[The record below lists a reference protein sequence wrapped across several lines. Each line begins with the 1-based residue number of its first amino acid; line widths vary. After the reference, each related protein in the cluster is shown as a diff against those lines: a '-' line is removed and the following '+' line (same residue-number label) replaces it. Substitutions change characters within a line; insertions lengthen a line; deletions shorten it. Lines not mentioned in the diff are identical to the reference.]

1 MVQFF
6 CLQEV
11 LYVEKILKAAHQ
23 WMDEYM
29 KSFYCDDK
37 DIMFGIQM
45 KEKHT
50 GYVTAHA
57 RELALHLKLD
67 DHDARLAELIG
78 LLHDVGRFRQWQ
90 LYKTFVDA
98 RSEDHA
104 DLGVKVIRELP
115 FYGLLADED
124 KEIVLFAIRN
134 HNKKEI
140 AATDSPRQLLFAR
153 IIRDADKL
161 DIFRVLA
168 PYLTEDGAAQSGSTA
183 IRNFMKGP
191 NGSATGEK
199 GVFAPGF
206 LERFVNGQQVDYT
219 MIRTNEDRKL
229 VRLMWVYDVN
239 FAWTLRRIRDKGYI
253 DAIVANLPPLPQVE
267 LGVRRLEEYVAKKCC
282 EDDVVCTLDTMR

>member
-1 MVQFF
+1 MKNIK
-6 CLQEV
+6 EV
-11 LYVEKILKAAHQ
+11 LQAGHQ
-23 WMDEYM
+23 WMEEYM
-29 KSFYCDDK
+29 QSFYCEDK

-50 GYVTAHA
+50 GYVTTNA
-57 RELALHLKLD
+57 RQLALHLQLSP
-67 DHDARLAELIG
+67 HDVELAELIG

-98 RSEDHA
+98 KSEDHA
-104 DLGVKVIRELP
+104 DLGVKVIQELP
-115 FYGLLADED
+115 FYDLLGQEEKDL
-124 KEIVLFAIRN
+124 VLFAIKN

-140 AATDSPRQLLFAR
+140 APAPDKRHLLFAK

-168 PYLTEDGAAQSGSTA
+168 PYLTANPDAEGQSAA
-183 IRNFMKGP
+183 IRKFMKGP
-191 NGSATGEK
+191 NGDATGEM

-206 LERFVNGQQVDYT
+206 LEKFVRGEQVDYT

-239 FAWTLRRIRDKGYI
+239 YAWTLQRIRDKGYI
-253 DAIVANLPPLPQVE
+253 EAIIANLPDSDMLRQGVE
-267 LGVRRLEEYVAKKCC
+267 RLRKYVASKCASP
-282 EDDVVCTLDTMR
+282 DIA

>member
-1 MVQFF
+1 MK
-6 CLQEV
+6 EV
-11 LYVEKILKAAHQ
+11 LYTAHQ
-23 WMDEYM
+23 WMEAYM
-29 KSFYCDDK
+29 KSFYCEDK

-50 GYVTAHA
+50 GYVTTNA
-57 RELALHLKLD
+57 RQLALHLQLSS
-67 DHDARLAELIG
+67 HDVDLAELIG

-98 RSEDHA
+98 KSEDHA
-104 DLGVKVIRELP
+104 DLGVKVIQELP
-115 FYGLLADED
+115 FYDLLGQEEKDL
-124 KEIVLFAIRN
+124 VLFAIKN

-140 AATDSPRQLLFAR
+140 APAPDKRHLLFAK

-168 PYLTEDGAAQSGSTA
+168 PYLTANPDAEGQSAA
-183 IRNFMKGP
+183 IRKFMKGP
-191 NGSATGEK
+191 NGDATGEM

-206 LERFVNGQQVDYT
+206 LEKFVRGEQVDYT

-239 FAWTLRRIRDKGYI
+239 YAWTLQRIRDKGYI
-253 DAIVANLPPLPQVE
+253 ESIIANLPDSEMLRQGVE
-267 LGVRRLEEYVAKKCC
+267 RLQKYVSAKCASP
-282 EDDVVCTLDTMR
+282 DIA

>member
-1 MVQFF
+1 MK
-6 CLQEV
+6 E
-11 LYVEKILKAAHQ
+11 ILKEAHQ

-29 KSFYCDDK
+29 KSFYCDDQ
-37 DIMFGIQM
+37 DIMFGIRM

-67 DHDARLAELIG
+67 EQDAGLAELTG

-98 RSEDHA
+98 QSEDHA

-115 FYGLLADED
+115 FFGKLTEADRE
-124 KEIVLFAIRN
+124 VLLFAIGN

-140 AATDSPRQLLFAR
+140 QQTNSKRKLLFAR
-153 IIRDADKL
+153 LIRDADKL

-168 PYLTEDGAAQSGSTA
+168 PYLTVDKDAGQQSAAIQ
-183 IRNFMKGP
+183 RFMKGP
-191 NGSATGEK
+191 NGEATGEK
-199 GVFAPGF
+199 GIFAPGF

-239 FAWTLRRIRDKGYI
+239 FAWTLQRIRDKGYI
-253 DAIVANLPPLPQVE
+253 DAIIANLPQLPQVE
-267 LGVRRLEEYVAKKCC
+267 LGVQRLKKYVAEKCAV
-282 EDDVVCTLDTMR
+282 EDVVCS

>member
-1 MVQFF
+1 MKNMK
-6 CLQEV
+6 ET
-11 LYVEKILKAAHQ
+11 LKAGHQ
-23 WMDEYM
+23 WMEAYM
-29 KSFYCDDK
+29 KSFYCEDK

-50 GYVTAHA
+50 GYVTTNA
-57 RELALHLKLD
+57 RQLALHLQLSP
-67 DHDARLAELIG
+67 HDVELAELIG

-98 RSEDHA
+98 KSEDHA
-104 DLGVKVIRELP
+104 DLGVKVIQELP
-115 FYGLLADED
+115 FYDLLGQEEKDL
-124 KEIVLFAIRN
+124 VLFAIKN

-140 AATDSPRQLLFAR
+140 APAPDKRHLLFAK

-168 PYLTEDGAAQSGSTA
+168 PYLTANPDGEGQSVA
-183 IRNFMKGP
+183 IRKFMKGP
-191 NGSATGEK
+191 NGDATGEM

-206 LERFVNGQQVDYT
+206 LEKFVRGEQVDYT

-239 FAWTLRRIRDKGYI
+239 YAWTLQQIRDKGYI
-253 DAIVANLPPLPQVE
+253 EAIIANLPDSELLRQGVE
-267 LGVRRLEEYVAKKCC
+267 RLQKYVAAKCATP
-282 EDDVVCTLDTMR
+282 DIA

>member
-1 MVQFF
+1 MK
-6 CLQEV
+6 E
-11 LYVEKILKAAHQ
+11 ILKTAHQ

-57 RELALHLKLD
+57 RELALYLKLD
-67 DHDARLAELIG
+67 EHDAGLAELIG

-98 RSEDHA
+98 KSEDHA
-104 DLGVKVIRELP
+104 DLGVKVIRGLP
-115 FYGLLADED
+115 FYDMLSKAD
-124 KEIVLFAIRN
+124 KEIVLFAIQN

-140 AATDSPRQLLFAR
+140 ADTDSPRQLLFAR

-168 PYLTEDGAAQSGSTA
+168 PYLTEDKDAKAGSAA
-183 IRNFMKGP
+183 IRNFLKGP
-191 NGSATGEK
+191 NGDASGEK
-199 GVFAPGF
+199 GIFAPGF

-253 DAIVANLPPLPQVE
+253 DAIIDNLPPLPQVE
-267 LGVRRLEEYVAKKCC
+267 LGVRRLQEYVADKCSK
-282 EDDVVCTLDTMR
+282 DDFVCF

>member
-1 MVQFF
+1 MKNIK
-6 CLQEV
+6 EV
-11 LYVEKILKAAHQ
+11 LQAGHQ
-23 WMDEYM
+23 WMEEYM
-29 KSFYCDDK
+29 QSFYCEDK

-50 GYVTAHA
+50 GYVTTNA
-57 RELALHLKLD
+57 RQLALHLQLSS
-67 DHDARLAELIG
+67 HDVDLAELIG

-98 RSEDHA
+98 KSEDHA
-104 DLGVKVIRELP
+104 DLGVKVIQELP
-115 FYGLLADED
+115 FYDLLGQEEKDL
-124 KEIVLFAIRN
+124 VLFAIKN

-140 AATDSPRQLLFAR
+140 APAPDKRHLLFAK

-168 PYLTEDGAAQSGSTA
+168 PYLTANPDAESQSAA
-183 IRNFMKGP
+183 IRKFMKGP
-191 NGSATGEK
+191 NGDAIGEM

-206 LERFVNGQQVDYT
+206 LEKFVRGEQVDYT

-239 FAWTLRRIRDKGYI
+239 YAWTLQRIRDKGYI
-253 DAIVANLPPLPQVE
+253 EAIIANLPDSEMLRQGVE
-267 LGVRRLEEYVAKKCC
+267 RLQKYVAAKCASP
-282 EDDVVCTLDTMR
+282 DIA

>member
-1 MVQFF
+1 MK
-6 CLQEV
+6 E
-11 LYVEKILKAAHQ
+11 ILKEAHQ

-37 DIMFGIQM
+37 DIMFGIRM

-57 RELALHLKLD
+57 RELALHLGLD
-67 DHDARLAELIG
+67 EHEAGLAELMG

-115 FYGLLADED
+115 FFDRLAETDRE
-124 KEIVLFAIRN
+124 VLLFAIGN

-140 AATDSPRQLLFAR
+140 QQTNSRRQLLFAR

-168 PYLTEDGAAQSGSTA
+168 PYLTVDEEAGQQSAT
-183 IRNFMKGP
+183 IQRFMKGP
-191 NGSATGEK
+191 NGEATGEK

-253 DAIVANLPPLPQVE
+253 DAIIANLPQLPQVE
-267 LGVRRLEEYVAKKCC
+267 LGVQRLKKYVAEKCAV
-282 EDDVVCTLDTMR
+282 EDVVCI

>member
-1 MVQFF
+1 MEKL
-6 CLQEV
+6 LQT
-11 LYVEKILKAAHQ
+11 AHQ
-23 WMDEYM
+23 WMEAYM

-50 GYVTAHA
+50 GYVTVNA
-57 RELALHLKLD
+57 RNLALHLKLD
-67 DHDARLAELIG
+67 EHDVQLSELIG

-98 RSEDHA
+98 ESEDHA
-104 DLGVKVIRELP
+104 DLGVKTIVELP
-115 FYGLLADED
+115 FYEMMIEED
-124 KEIVLFAIRN
+124 RQLVLFAIKN

-140 AATDSPRQLLFAR
+140 EAAPSPRHLMFAK

-168 PYLTEDGAAQSGSTA
+168 PYLTQDPDIEKQSAT
-183 IRNFMKGP
+183 IRKFMKGP
-191 NGSATGEK
+191 NGEATGEM

-206 LERFVNGQQVDYT
+206 LERYVNGQQVDYS

-239 FAWTLRRIRDKGYI
+239 YAWTLQRICDKGYI
-253 DAIVANLPPLPQVE
+253 DAIVANLPDLPMVR
-267 LGVRRLEEYVAKKCC
+267 LGTERLREYVAKKCS
-282 EDDVVCTLDTMR
+282 TPDTAI

>member
-1 MVQFF
+1 M
-6 CLQEV
+6 EKP
-11 LYVEKILKAAHQ
+11 LYMAHQ
-23 WMDEYM
+23 WMEAYM
-29 KSFYCDDK
+29 KSFYCEDK

-50 GYVTAHA
+50 GYVTANA
-57 RELALHLKLD
+57 RNLAVHLKLD
-67 DHDARLAELIG
+67 EHDVQLSELVG

-98 RSEDHA
+98 ESEDHA
-104 DLGVKVIRELP
+104 ALGVKSIVELP
-115 FYGLLADED
+115 FYEMMTEED
-124 KEIVLFAIRN
+124 RQLVLFAIKN

-140 AATDSPRQLLFAR
+140 EQAPSPRHLLFAK

-168 PYLTEDGAAQSGSTA
+168 PYLVKDMDMVQESDT
-183 IRNFMKGP
+183 IRKFMKGP
-191 NGSATGEK
+191 NGEASGET

-206 LERFVNGQQVDYT
+206 LERYVSGQQVDYS

-239 FAWTLRRIRDKGYI
+239 YAWTLQRICDKGYI
-253 DAIVANLPPLPQVE
+253 DAIVANLPDLPMVR
-267 LGVRRLEEYVAKKCC
+267 LGTERLRKYVARKCSTP
-282 EDDVVCTLDTMR
+282 DIAI

>member
-1 MVQFF
+1 MK
-6 CLQEV
+6 E
-11 LYVEKILKAAHQ
+11 ILKEAHQ

-29 KSFYCDDK
+29 KSFYCDDQ
-37 DIMFGIQM
+37 DIMFGIRM

-57 RELALHLKLD
+57 RELALHLGLD
-67 DHDARLAELIG
+67 EHEAGLAELMG

-115 FYGLLADED
+115 FFDRLAETDRE
-124 KEIVLFAIRN
+124 VLLFAIGN

-140 AATDSPRQLLFAR
+140 QQTNSRRQLLFAR

-168 PYLTEDGAAQSGSTA
+168 PYLTVDEEAGQQSAT
-183 IRNFMKGP
+183 IQRFMKGP
-191 NGSATGEK
+191 NGEATGEK

-253 DAIVANLPPLPQVE
+253 DAIIANLPQLPQVE
-267 LGVRRLEEYVAKKCC
+267 LGVQRLKKYVAEKCAV
-282 EDDVVCTLDTMR
+282 EDVVCS

>member
-1 MVQFF
+1 MK
-6 CLQEV
+6 E
-11 LYVEKILKAAHQ
+11 ILKEAHQ

-29 KSFYCDDK
+29 KSFYCDDQ
-37 DIMFGIQM
+37 DIMFGIRM

-57 RELALHLKLD
+57 RELALHLGLD
-67 DHDARLAELIG
+67 EHEAGLAELMG

-98 RSEDHA
+98 QSEDHA

-115 FYGLLADED
+115 FFGRLAETDRE
-124 KEIVLFAIRN
+124 VLLFAIGN

-140 AATDSPRQLLFAR
+140 QQTNSRRQLLFAR

-168 PYLTEDGAAQSGSTA
+168 PYLTVDEEAGQQSAT
-183 IRNFMKGP
+183 IQRFMKGP
-191 NGSATGEK
+191 NGEATGEK

-253 DAIVANLPPLPQVE
+253 DAIIANLPQLPQVE
-267 LGVRRLEEYVAKKCC
+267 LGVQRLKKYVAEKCAV
-282 EDDVVCTLDTMR
+282 EDVVCS

>member
-1 MVQFF
+1 MK
-6 CLQEV
+6 EV
-11 LYVEKILKAAHQ
+11 LHTAHQ
-23 WMDEYM
+23 WMEAYM
-29 KSFYCDDK
+29 KSFYCDDQ

-50 GYVTAHA
+50 GYVTANA
-57 RELALHLKLD
+57 RQLAMHLKLVPQD
-67 DHDARLAELIG
+67 VDLAELIG

-98 RSEDHA
+98 KSEDHA
-104 DLGVKVIRELP
+104 DLGVKVIQELP
-115 FYGLLADED
+115 FYDLLGQEEKDL
-124 KEIVLFAIRN
+124 VLFAIKN

-140 AATDSPRQLLFAR
+140 APAPDKRHLLFAK

-168 PYLTEDGAAQSGSTA
+168 PYLTANPDAEGQSAT
-183 IRNFMKGP
+183 IRKFMKGP
-191 NGSATGEK
+191 NGDATGEM

-206 LERFVNGQQVDYT
+206 LEKFVRGEQVDYT

-239 FAWTLRRIRDKGYI
+239 YAWTLQRIRDKGYI
-253 DAIVANLPPLPQVE
+253 EAIIANLPDSEMLWQGVE
-267 LGVRRLEEYVAKKCC
+267 RLQKYVADKCAS
-282 EDDVVCTLDTMR
+282 EDFV